1 MKDFAE
7 AFVAAVL
14 LTGLVVWCIKIFIEV
29 IYG

>member
-14 LTGLVVWCIKIFIEV
+14 IVGIVIWTVKVIIEV
-29 IYG
+29 LR